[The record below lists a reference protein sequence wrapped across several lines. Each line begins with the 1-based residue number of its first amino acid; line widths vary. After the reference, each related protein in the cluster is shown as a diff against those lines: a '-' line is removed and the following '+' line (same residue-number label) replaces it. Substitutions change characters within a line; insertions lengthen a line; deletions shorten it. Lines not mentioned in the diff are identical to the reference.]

1 MTGAIVV
8 AVLLALA
15 GGAITGFGKRWEE
28 SLLLS
33 ALVIPLIGAAVAW
46 ALSSLALAL
55 MTFFWSFLAAS
66 IAWGVAACARHAV
79 NKLCELTARRIRTR
93 A

>member
-1 MTGAIVV
+1 MTAAIV
-8 AVLLALA
+8 ATVLLALVA
-15 GGAITGFGKRWEE
+15 GAITGFGKRWEE

-33 ALVIPLIGAAVAW
+33 GLVGPLIGAVVAGV
-46 ALSSLALAL
+46 LHSLALAF

-66 IAWGVAACARHAV
+66 IIWGLAATIRHAV
-79 NKLCELTARRIRTR
+79 VKLCELTARSTRTR